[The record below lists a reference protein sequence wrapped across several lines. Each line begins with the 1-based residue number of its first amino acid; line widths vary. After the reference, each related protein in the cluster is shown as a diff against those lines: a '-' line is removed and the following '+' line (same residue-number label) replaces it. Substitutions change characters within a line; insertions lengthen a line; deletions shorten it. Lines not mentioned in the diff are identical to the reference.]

1 MRTRCVRLATL
12 STRRHVL
19 AFLKDPAATVLL
31 TPTSAF
37 ALGCVQR
44 SESVDEARDLFVS
57 RTGDKLTDAA
67 GTFDKHVQT
76 LDSLGFV
83 GPRA

>member
-19 AFLKDPAATVLL
+19 AFLTDPAATVLL

-37 ALGCVQR
+37 ALGCLQR
-44 SESVDEARDLFVS
+44 SESVEEARELFVS
-57 RTGDKLTDAA
+57 KTAGKLADAV
-67 GTFDKHVQT
+67 GTFGKHLQA
-76 LDSLGFV
+76 LCSLGIV
-83 GPRA
+83 ESRQ

>member
-1 MRTRCVRLATL
+1 MRTRCVRLTTL

-44 SESVDEARDLFVS
+44 SESIGAARDLFAS
-57 RTGDKLTDAA
+57 KTAGKLADAA
-67 GTFDKHVQT
+67 STFDKHLQT
-76 LDSLGFV
+76 LDSLGFI
-83 GPRA
+83 GPLD

>member
-1 MRTRCVRLATL
+1 MRTRCVRLTTL

-44 SESVDEARDLFVS
+44 SESIGAARDLFVS
-57 RTGDKLTDAA
+57 KTVGKLTDAA
-67 GTFDKHVQT
+67 STFDKHLQT
-76 LDSLGFV
+76 LDSLGFI
-83 GPRA
+83 GPRD